1 MRPVI
6 LLNSLLA
13 LSLLTGLAAV
23 PVLAQSKTLKGG
35 VQETGRIS
43 VPGLRRDKDVNTNK
57 DPFSGTDDDGE
68 LLEAPKNF
76 KMETIK
82 PTVQKRPQPLRGNLE
97 DEGTG
102 QMQPSQPQYAP
113 QDMGGEQDAIPNQ
126 VQMPPQQPMYNPND
140 PDSSPDMQLA
150 WDMWHKRVA
159 QCIFER
165 FNFFAKAAFRHSPP
179 IMAKLTYTV
188 TRDGHI
194 MNINMPQ
201 KSTNILFNV
210 LVFQSV
216 KSLDGDMSILAFPE
230 GSRRMMVPK
239 SGVFTQ
245 NYGNQAGFRYTVG
258 DQETVRGQGRR

>member
-1 MRPVI
+1 
-6 LLNSLLA
+6 
-13 LSLLTGLAAV
+13 
-23 PVLAQSKTLKGG
+23 
-35 VQETGRIS
+35 
-43 VPGLRRDKDVNTNK
+43 
-57 DPFSGTDDDGE
+57 
-68 LLEAPKNF
+68 
-76 KMETIK
+76 
-82 PTVQKRPQPLRGNLE
+82 
-97 DEGTG
+97 
-102 QMQPSQPQYAP
+102 
-113 QDMGGEQDAIPNQ
+113 
-126 VQMPPQQPMYNPND
+126 
-140 PDSSPDMQLA
+140 
-150 WDMWHKRVA
+150 
-159 QCIFER
+159 
-165 FNFFAKAAFRHSPP
+165 
-179 IMAKLTYTV
+179 MAKLTYTV